1 MARSFAIIA
10 RIEDYYQDKED
21 NDWLPSMR
29 REQELIVEKTSE
41 EPWKT
46 S

>member
-1 MARSFAIIA
+1 MARSTDIII
-10 RIEDYYQDKED
+10 RIEDYYQDKD
-21 NDWLPSMR
+21 GNDWLPPMR
-29 REQELIVEKTSE
+29 RAQELIVEKTSE